1 MKQAAFNALAVVE
14 ASGIAALPVGT
25 YFLLDVATG
34 GLPATTGESKQLT
47 TVDLRHKITYHQR
60 IRPLD
65 GSLAG
70 QSSLTYRRVLDI
82 LESDDLADQTKTGT
96 RPGLNRTPARD
107 DDDRLRYK
115 ETDWS

>member
-1 MKQAAFNALAVVE
+1 MKQAVFNALTVVE

-60 IRPLD
+60 IAGD

-70 QSSLTYRRVLDI
+70 QGSLIYRRVLDI
-82 LESDDLADQTKTGT
+82 LESDDLADQNKTGT
-96 RPGLNRTPARD
+96 RPGLNRAPARD

>member
-1 MKQAAFNALAVVE
+1 MKQAVFNALTTIE
-14 ASGIAALPVGT
+14 ASGIQALAVGT
-25 YFLLDVATG
+25 YFLLGD
-34 GLPATTGESKQLT
+34 ESKQLT

-60 IRPLD
+60 IAGD

-70 QSSLTYRRVLDI
+70 QGSLIYRRVLDI

-96 RPGLNRTPARD
+96 RPGLNRAPARD

-115 ETDWS
+115 ESDWS